1 MKRLVLLVA
10 ACAFVSAA
18 PARAAEETWK
28 GTISDS
34 ACAAKHSA
42 DKHGDK
48 ATDHSK
54 CVQKCVDGGAQYVF
68 LTGDKVYKISNQDF
82 ADLKANAGKEVNLT
96 GDLKGETVTIA
107 KLESPK
113 K

>member
-1 MKRLVLLVA
+1 MKKALVCLIGSACFLA
-10 ACAFVSAA
+10 AQPLAA
-18 PARAAEETWK
+18 DSWK

-34 ACAAKHSA
+34 SCAAKHSA
-42 DKHGDK
+42 EKHGDASTK
-48 ATDHSK
+48 HEA
-54 CVQKCVDGGAQYVF
+54 CVKKCVDGGAQYVF

-96 GDLKGETVTIA
+96 GDLKGESVTIA